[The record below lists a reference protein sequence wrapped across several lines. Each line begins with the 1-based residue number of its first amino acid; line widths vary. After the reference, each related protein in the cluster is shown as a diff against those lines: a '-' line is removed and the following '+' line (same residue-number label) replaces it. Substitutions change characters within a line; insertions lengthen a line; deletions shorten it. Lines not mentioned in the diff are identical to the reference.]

1 MAYEFRL
8 PDLGEGVTEGEI
20 GTWLVSVGQTIAED
34 DPMVE
39 VETDKATVD
48 VPSPVDG
55 VVTEIHASAG
65 DIVPVGTLLITIAT
79 EDDEPAAAPSPSA
92 PAGDGAEALVPA
104 ATPGA
109 PGAATAPTTAA
120 GTEIRATPI
129 ARRVAK
135 DLGVDLATVAGS
147 GRNGTIGEADVRAAA
162 EAGANGALAP
172 DAESAAPAAPVAEG
186 RRTPLRGVRRRIAER
201 LTESHR
207 QVPKVTV
214 VEECDFT
221 ELAARRGDISYVPFV
236 VKAVVEGLKAFPDLN
251 ATLDGDEIVELERYD
266 IGVAAQGAKG
276 LVVPVLHGADAKSV
290 RELHDEVMRLAQ
302 AVRDDTIA
310 PEDLRGGTFTVTL
323 AGKLG
328 GYFATPLVNLG
339 EAAILGVHRISKRPV
354 VRDGEI
360 VVRDMALVSCS
371 FDHRITDG
379 TRATMF
385 LLHVIDELQRAELA
399 AEAPAR

>member
-1 MAYEFRL
+1 MAYGFRL

-20 GTWLVSVGQTIAED
+20 GAWLVSVGQRIAED

-55 VVTEIHASAG
+55 VVAEIHAGAG
-65 DIVPVGTLLITIAT
+65 ERVPVGTLLITIAT
-79 EDDEPAAAPSPSA
+79 DDDDEPAETAAAS
-92 PAGDGAEALVPA
+92 
-104 ATPGA
+104 
-109 PGAATAPTTAA
+109 ATAADP
-120 GTEIRATPI
+120 GPRATPV
-129 ARRVAK
+129 ARLVAEE
-135 DLGVDLATVAGS
+135 LGVDLAGVRGS
-147 GRNGTIGEADVRAAA
+147 GRDGTIGEADVRAVAA
-162 EAGANGALAP
+162 SARAKPAG
-172 DAESAAPAAPVAEG
+172 SG
-186 RRTPLRGVRRRIAER
+186 RRIPLRGVRRRIAER

-214 VEECDFT
+214 VEECDLT
-221 ELAARRGDISYVPFV
+221 ELAARRGDLSFVPFV
-236 VKAVVEGLKAFPDLN
+236 VKAVVSGLRAFPDFN
-251 ATLDGDEIVELERYD
+251 ATLDGDEIVELDRYD
-266 IGVAAQGAKG
+266 IGVAAQGPKG
-276 LVVPVLHGADAKSV
+276 LVVPVLRDADARSL
-290 RELHDEVMRLAQ
+290 RELDDEVARLAQ

-310 PEDLRGGTFTVTL
+310 PESLRGGTFTVTL

-339 EAAILGVHRISKRPV
+339 EAAILGVHRIAQRPV
-354 VRDGEI
+354 VREGEI

-385 LLHVIDELQRAELA
+385 LLHVIDELQRADA
-399 AEAPAR
+399 APG